1 MNDDGKSDK
10 LVVPVK
16 GANKGSGGPHPAER
30 LEGRGLA
37 KGNPGEQTRFWTQ
50 GQVDLQHALDRIR
63 KAAKE
68 DKGQRF
74 TALWHHVYNVN
85 RLRQAYYLLKRE
97 ASPGV
102 DGETWTSY
110 GQTLEANLKDLS
122 GRLQRGAYRA
132 QPVKRVYIPKAD
144 GRLRPIGITA
154 LEDKIVQRATVEVL
168 NAVYETD
175 FLGISYGFRPGR
187 SQRAGGR
194 YAADM
199 MRWTP

>member
-1 MNDDGKSDK
+1 MNDGGKSDK
-10 LVVPVK
+10 PVVPAK
-16 GANKGSGGPHPAER
+16 GANKGSGGPLSAER
-30 LEGRGLA
+30 VEGRGLA

-50 GQVDLQHALDRIR
+50 GQIDLNDALDRIR

-85 RLRQAYYLLKRE
+85 RLRQAYCALKRT

-102 DGETWTSY
+102 DGQTWVSY
-110 GQTLEANLKDLS
+110 GHDLETNLKDLS

-144 GRLRPIGITA
+144 GRQRPHRHHG
-154 LEDKIVQRATVEVL
+154 
-168 NAVYETD
+168 
-175 FLGISYGFRPGR
+175 
-187 SQRAGGR
+187 AGGQDSPTR
-194 YAADM
+194 DSGSVERGLRDGFSGVIVWVPAWSQPA
-199 MRWTP
+199 